1 MSIDQTVPFRRRG
14 AIARYLAR
22 FEEGRLVRAIF
33 FGMLIG
39 TATVLGLDLKRL
51 VDENGLF
58 VEPQERSDTAVTVP
72 VLPPAVETTASE
84 GSGNDPRRF
93 ITTDEAVLREPV
105 RFALEAGG
113 LLRLTGTIDTGAAQ
127 RFAAEVAA
135 RGEYIR
141 AVSLDSPGG
150 SLEDAMAMARLIRKN
165 GFATE
170 VADGAIC
177 ASSCPLVLAGGAE
190 RHVGARAAIGLHQF
204 YAVTRGATAPE
215 QAMADAQMTT
225 ARISRL
231 LIELGVDPALW
242 LHALDTPPRAL
253 YYLSA
258 GQMLKY
264 RLVTGG
270 DRLALRGAPEPGSLN
285 R

>member
-1 MSIDQTVPFRRRG
+1 MSVDQTIPARRRG
-14 AIARYLAR
+14 AVSRYLAR

-51 VDENGLF
+51 ADENGLF
-58 VEPQERSDTAVTVP
+58 AAPQEQPGTAVTVTVP
-72 VLPPAVETTASE
+72 SPAEATTGAPAGE
-84 GSGNDPRRF
+84 GGGSDPRRF
-93 ITTDEAVLREPV
+93 VTTGEAALREPV
-105 RFALEAGG
+105 RFALEVGG
-113 LLRLTGTIDTGAAQ
+113 LLRLTGTIDPGAA
-127 RFAAEVAA
+127 RRLAGEVAA
-135 RGEYIR
+135 RGKAIR
-141 AVSLDSPGG
+141 AVALDSPGG
-150 SLEDAMAMARLIRKN
+150 SLEDAMAMARLIRRN

-177 ASSCPLVLAGGAE
+177 ASSCPLVLAGGTR
-190 RHVGARAAIGLHQF
+190 RHVGAGAAVGLHQF
-204 YAVTRGATAPE
+204 YAMTRGETAPE

-253 YYLSA
+253 YYLSP
-258 GQMLKY
+258 GQLLKY

-270 DRLALRGAPEPGSLN
+270 DRLALRGD
-285 R
+285 

>member
-1 MSIDQTVPFRRRG
+1 MSIEQTIPISRHGPV
-14 AIARYLAR
+14 ARYLAR
-22 FEEGRLVRAIF
+22 FEEERLVRAVF
-33 FGMLIG
+33 FGMVIG
-39 TATVLGLDLKRL
+39 TATMLGFDLSRL
-51 VDENGLF
+51 VDENRLLA
-58 VEPQERSDTAVTVP
+58 EPQQVSTAVTVP
-72 VLPPAVETTASE
+72 VLSPAAETTVRQ
-84 GSGNDPRRF
+84 GSGRDPRRSV
-93 ITTDEAVLREPV
+93 TTAEAALREPA
-105 RFALEAGG
+105 RFTLEAGG
-113 LLRLTGTIDTGAAQ
+113 LLRVTGTIEPGAAQ
-127 RFAAEVAA
+127 RFAGEVAA
-135 RGEYIR
+135 HGERIR
-141 AVSLDSPGG
+141 TISLESPGG
-150 SLEDAMAMARLIRKN
+150 SLDDAMAMARLIRRN

-204 YAVTRGATAPE
+204 YAVAHGPTGPE

-231 LIELGVDPALW
+231 LTELGVDPALW

-258 GQMLKY
+258 DQMLEY

-270 DRLALRGAPEPGSLN
+270 DRLALRGS
-285 R
+285 